1 MTSRTKVNM
10 ARTALLALQ
19 GEGGSPSAVGGA
31 RKSHIE
37 AADSAHI
44 YTWGVFFFL
53 SASAMGV
60 TSSKASCSSSSLSPL
75 RSPDHGR

>member
-44 YTWGVFFFL
+44 YTWLFSEECISYGYHV
-53 SASAMGV
+53 
-60 TSSKASCSSSSLSPL
+60 
-75 RSPDHGR
+75 